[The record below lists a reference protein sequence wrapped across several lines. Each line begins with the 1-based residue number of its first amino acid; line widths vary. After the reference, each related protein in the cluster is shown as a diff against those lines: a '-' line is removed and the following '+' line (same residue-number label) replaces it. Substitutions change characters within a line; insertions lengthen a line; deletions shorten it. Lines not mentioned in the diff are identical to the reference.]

1 MDNLPEPMVPEACD
15 LRDFPFTPIFRA
27 RLFGSEFHAR
37 ASDGGWRAGVT
48 LWLKSWD
55 QVPAG
60 SLPDDDVSL
69 CRLAELGRDRRAWA
83 KVKDEAL
90 HGWVKCSDGRLYHP
104 VVAEGVTEAW
114 ARKLAQRER
123 TAAARAA
130 REAKRKEEAA
140 RVSGGSDTGSDNAP
154 CDATTDTATTSVTDA
169 VTASK
174 GQGQGQG
181 QGQVFKKKEEDIPP
195 LSETPTGGASE
206 ASGTSTPSPAELT
219 APGGVQPPEWDD
231 ETVAYLRRN
240 SRETAESVR
249 AVLIDLGKSH
259 GRDEI
264 GAAID
269 QARCSTA
276 TKPLAFVGAH
286 LARLRAASPLASTPD
301 EPWKR
306 LNLTRTEWEA
316 L

>member
-90 HGWVKCSDGRLYHP
+90 HGWVKCADGRLYHP

-114 ARKLAQRER
+114 ARKIAQRER

-140 RVSGGSDTGSDNAP
+140 RVSGGSNTGSDNAP

-174 GQGQGQG
+174 GQGQGQL
-181 QGQVFKKKEEDIPP
+181 KKEEGDN
-195 LSETPTGGASE
+195 
-206 ASGTSTPSPAELT
+206 
-219 APGGVQPPEWDD
+219 PERTMGD
-231 ETVAYLRRN
+231 A
-240 SRETAESVR
+240 A
-249 AVLIDLGKSH
+249 
-259 GRDEI
+259 
-264 GAAID
+264 GAAARGTRLPDDWELPREWADWAIGHGHMRPID
-269 QARCSTA
+269 EAEKFHDHWRAQPGAKGRKTDWEA
-276 TKPLAFVGAH
+276 TWRNWVRRALEGGRRPGPLF
-286 LARLRAASPLASTPD
+286 RASPQPSGLTGALV
-301 EPWKR
+301 R
-306 LNLTRTEWEA
+306 LNRGEVGHG
-316 L
+316 